1 AAPHH
6 SASLNGLEVVLRHVI
21 GDFPAQGL
29 RLYVGSAEMQAGP
42 DAGVD
47 DLLEGIREPV
57 EVAGFTRKT
66 AARHAESDLVR
77 AEEHLQHLEV
87 RTVAREVARR
97 VFRVDRKSTRL
108 NSSHDQISYA

>member
-1 AAPHH
+1 MMCT
-6 SASLNGLEVVLRHVI
+6 SSLLLERLKVVRRHVV
-21 GDFPAQGL
+21 DHLPAENL
-29 RLYVGSAEMQAGP
+29 RLYVGSAEVQARP

-77 AEEHLQHLEV
+77 SEEHLQHLEV

-97 VFRVDRKSTRL
+97 VFRVRRREKWRPRRIGL
-108 NSSHDQISYA
+108 

>member
-1 AAPHH
+1 MSAFAKASTPQRGYHSMRFRVDAQPLHAAPHH

-29 RLYVGSAEMQAGP
+29 RLYVSSAEMQAGP

-77 AEEHLQHLEV
+77 AEEHL
-87 RTVAREVARR
+87 
-97 VFRVDRKSTRL
+97 
-108 NSSHDQISYA
+108 